1 MKRYYIQ
8 PRITFQISTE
18 HAADLCDR
26 EEFAALMFL
35 QRLAAAE
42 QFREAMGARIFR
54 ITGL

>member
-35 QRLAAAE
+35 QRLAAAK
-42 QFREAMGARIFR
+42 QFREAMGARTFR